1 MSVRIKILHEQ
12 DSEGKEY
19 GELAFHDSRL
29 ISEYANV
36 IGHVVAVV
44 VLDPETSE
52 ISLERD
58 IAVNA
63 DSFEDN
69 QLAESVVKTIEGKL
83 NEAFPDP
90 NKPEPSKLWVP
101 E

>member
-1 MSVRIKILHEQ
+1 MAIQVAVSSNAGVVGHPGSHIW
-12 DSEGKEY
+12 SG
-19 GELAFHDSRL
+19 
-29 ISEYANV
+29 V
-36 IGHVVAVV
+36 IGHVLALVV
-44 VLDPETSE
+44 RDEDGR

-63 DSFEDN
+63 DNFEDN
-69 QLAESVVKTIEGKL
+69 QLAEETVKRIEAKL

-101 E
+101 N

>member
-1 MSVRIKILHEQ
+1 MSVNVIVERDIDDHI
-12 DSEGKEY
+12 
-19 GELAFHDSRL
+19 AF
-29 ISEYANV
+29 YKGV
-36 IGHVVAVV
+36 IGHVLALVV
-44 VLDPETSE
+44 RGEDGS

-69 QLAESVVKTIEGKL
+69 QLAEATVKTIEAKL

-90 NKPEPSKLWVP
+90 NKEEPRLWVP
-101 E
+101 S